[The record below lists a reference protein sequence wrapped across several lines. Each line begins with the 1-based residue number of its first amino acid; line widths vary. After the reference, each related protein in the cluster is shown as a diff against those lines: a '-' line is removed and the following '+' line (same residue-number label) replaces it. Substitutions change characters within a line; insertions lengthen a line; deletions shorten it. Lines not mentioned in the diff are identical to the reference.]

1 MNMTEDISFFSSE
14 TFDSIEKRRSV
25 KIFDNTHKFSDKEI
39 EKILSLAILSPTSY
53 NIQHW
58 RFLVVKDAEL
68 RKKIREASF
77 DQAQVTDA
85 SLLLILCADL
95 KAWENARD
103 YWKNVSKE
111 TQDFLV
117 KDIIMT
123 FQNNEQLE
131 RDEAIRSV
139 GIASQ
144 TIMLAVKSA
153 GYDSCPMIGFDQKKV
168 SDLINLPKNYI
179 IGMMLAIGRA
189 KRPANPRGGQLSMDK
204 VIFTNKF

>member
-1 MNMTEDISFFSSE
+1 MAEKE
-14 TFDSIEKRRSV
+14 TKNEEKDLIEAV
-25 KIFDNTHKFSDKEI
+25 PEEVEKFEAQDKEI
-39 EKILSLAILSPTSY
+39 EKILSLAMLSPTSY

-58 RFLVVKDAEL
+58 RFLIVKDTEL
-68 RKKIREASF
+68 RKKIRESSF

-95 KAWENARD
+95 KAWENAREC
-103 YWKNVSKE
+103 WKNAPKE
-111 TQDFLV
+111 TQDFLL
-117 KDIIMT
+117 KDIKMT

-131 RDEAIRSV
+131 RDEAIRSI

-153 GYDSCPMIGFDQKKV
+153 GYDSCPMIGFEQKKV
-168 SDLINLPKNYI
+168 ANLINLPKNYI

-189 KRPANPRGGQLSMDK
+189 EKPANPRGGQLSMDK
-204 VIFTNKF
+204 VVFTDKF

>member
-1 MNMTEDISFFSSE
+1 MTEDISFFSSE
-14 TFDSIEKRRSV
+14 TIDTIKKRRSV
-25 KIFDNTHKFSDKEI
+25 KIFDKTHKFADKEI
-39 EKILSLAILSPTSY
+39 EKILSLAMLSPTSY

-58 RFLVVKDAEL
+58 RFLIVKDTEL
-68 RKKIREASF
+68 RKKIRESSF

-95 KAWENARD
+95 KAWENAREC
-103 YWKNVSKE
+103 WKNAPKE
-111 TQDFLV
+111 TQDFLL
-117 KDIIMT
+117 KDIKMT

-131 RDEAIRSV
+131 RDEAIRSI

-153 GYDSCPMIGFDQKKV
+153 GYDSCPMIGFEQKKV
-168 SDLINLPKNYI
+168 ANLINLPKNYI

-189 KRPANPRGGQLSMDK
+189 EKPANPRGGQLSMDK
-204 VIFTNKF
+204 VVFTDKF

>member
-1 MNMTEDISFFSSE
+1 M
-14 TFDSIEKRRSV
+14 
-25 KIFDNTHKFSDKEI
+25 
-39 EKILSLAILSPTSY
+39 SLAILSPTSY